1 MSNTNGVTWREQC
14 SGKERSHD
22 ISAADGPPPGTS
34 SAGARAWVATLWLK
48 WCPLVGFSTSASAL
62 MDPKPP
68 SVLQTCWH
76 GLKHTPGHTGVYI
89 FIHTHTHTR
98 GQGRRSLITI
108 TILFILCGK
117 MGDTATGRM
126 TTKKK
131 HFFYQKFWP
140 QTFSV
145 VAVKWADGV
154 FSHIQPTFWMT
165 NKKTTIFL
173 CTKLLFLATTRSAVL
188 VGKKTQNSL

>member
-62 MDPKPP
+62 MDHKPP

-89 FIHTHTHTR
+89 FIHTHTRSRQKESTHHHDSFHPLWKD
-98 GQGRRSLITI
+98 GRHSNWQ
-108 TILFILCGK
+108 
-117 MGDTATGRM
+117 D
-126 TTKKK
+126 
-131 HFFYQKFWP
+131 
-140 QTFSV
+140 
-145 VAVKWADGV
+145 DN
-154 FSHIQPTFWMT
+154 
-165 NKKTTIFL
+165 NKKNTFLPEVLTTNFL
-173 CTKLLFLATTRSAVL
+173 CCGCEVSWWCV
-188 VGKKTQNSL
+188 

>member
-62 MDPKPP
+62 MDHKPP

-89 FIHTHTHTR
+89 FIHTHTHTVKAEGVYSPSR
-98 GQGRRSLITI
+98 FFSSFVERWETQQLAGWQQ
-108 TILFILCGK
+108 
-117 MGDTATGRM
+117 
-126 TTKKK
+126 KKK
-131 HFFYQKFWP
+131 HFF
-140 QTFSV
+140 
-145 VAVKWADGV
+145 
-154 FSHIQPTFWMT
+154 
-165 NKKTTIFL
+165 
-173 CTKLLFLATTRSAVL
+173 TRSSDHKLSLLWVWSELMVCL
-188 VGKKTQNSL
+188 VTSSPRF